1 MNRNKMF
8 AFAAA
13 LLFSLFSCKDAPPT
27 IQNVQFKAVFD
38 FSSDTE
44 PAESYALLFVQPSS
58 EEALASHIVLKHI
71 QSGYTWNVSGVER
84 AFLEATLADSSGE
97 LVPALTT
104 LKTSDGAWV
113 GSAGLFNSGSGFF
126 SDGTVRHGAMP
137 QGNYSVRYIDTSER
151 ESEIIVSLIYPLSLA
166 TDLVD
171 AALNALQSSAK
182 RIALYD
188 ARESLLY
195 FGARK
200 QNWQDM
206 TAAKGEF
213 SSAAFYR
220 ECFVAP
226 GYSSVVMLPLRIIGA
241 EDVH

>member
-1 MNRNKMF
+1 VLSAFAFFSFMQYTYDMICVRSNAVF
-8 AFAAA
+8 AFAGA
-13 LLFSLFSCKDAPPT
+13 LLFSIFSFSCKDTPPA

-38 FSSDTE
+38 FFSDTE
-44 PAESYALLFVQPSS
+44 PAAAYALLFVQPSS
-58 EEALASHIVLKHI
+58 DAALASNIVLKHI
-71 QSGYTWNVSGVER
+71 QSGYTWNVPGV
-84 AFLEATLADSSGE
+84 TT
-97 LVPALTT
+97 LTT
-104 LKTSDGAWV
+104 GNGAWV

-171 AALNALQSSAK
+171 AALDALQSSAK
-182 RIALYD
+182 RVALYD
-188 ARESLLY
+188 ARENLLY

-226 GYSSVVMLPLRIIGA
+226 G
-241 EDVH
+241 